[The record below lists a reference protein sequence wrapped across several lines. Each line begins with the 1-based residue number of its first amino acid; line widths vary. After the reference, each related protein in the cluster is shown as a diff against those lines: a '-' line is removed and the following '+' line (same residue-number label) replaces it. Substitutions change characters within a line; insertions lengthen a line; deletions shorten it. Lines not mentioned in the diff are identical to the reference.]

1 MSKSAVWTLPALCA
15 LQTALLI
22 ATASAQT
29 PTPEATPPATTPA
42 EAPGAA
48 ATPAAGDA
56 AAAGATPFAIEL
68 NKVETVE
75 NTCTAYFIVR
85 NTTPDLLAQVNVQ
98 LFVFDTPGQIQGAFT
113 LPFTDIRPNSEK
125 VGVFQIAQSACTGVS
140 RVLIN
145 DIADCQG
152 TGGTPI
158 AACNT
163 MFAASSR
170 ATIPLQY

>member
-1 MSKSAVWTLPALCA
+1 MRRSAAWTLPVIYI
-15 LQTALLI
+15 LQTAFFVGN
-22 ATASAQT
+22 AAAQANPPAET
-29 PTPEATPPATTPA
+29 PAPATP
-42 EAPGAA
+42 AA
-48 ATPAAGDA
+48 ATPPVA
-56 AAAGATPFAIEL
+56 ATPGEPAFAIEL

-85 NTTPDLLAQVNVQ
+85 NTTADLLAQVNVQ

-113 LPFTDIRPNSEK
+113 LPFADVRPNSEK
-125 VGVFQIAQSACTGVS
+125 VGVFQLAQGDCAGIG

-152 TGGTPI
+152 AGGAPI
-158 AACNT
+158 TACGT

>member
-1 MSKSAVWTLPALCA
+1 MRRSAVWTLPVLCA
-15 LQTALLI
+15 LQTALFIGNAAAQAAPPAATPPPAI
-22 ATASAQT
+22 A
-29 PTPEATPPATTPA
+29 ATPPAAAATTTT
-42 EAPGAA
+42 AA
-48 ATPAAGDA
+48 ATPPA
-56 AAAGATPFAIEL
+56 PQFAIEL

-85 NTTPDLLAQVNVQ
+85 NTTADLLAQVNVQ

-113 LPFTDIRPNSEK
+113 LPFADVRPNSEK
-125 VGVFQIAQSACTGVS
+125 VGVFQLARGDCAGIG

-152 TGGTPI
+152 AGGAPI
-158 AACNT
+158 TACGT